1 MAMTAVPMAVTAVTV
16 AMAAK
21 AMTRRRGDRN

>member
-1 MAMTAVPMAVTAVTV
+1 MAMAAVPVAVTAVTV
-16 AMAAK
+16 AMADV